1 MIPMALAELQ
11 GKKGQDWATSLSEH
25 TLTNARVVEQFL
37 PLRFVLA
44 ALDGGTLV
52 TVENTLPSA

>member
-1 MIPMALAELQ
+1 M
-11 GKKGQDWATSLSEH
+11 SEH

-44 ALDGGTLV
+44 ALDSETLV
-52 TVENTLPSA
+52 TVENILPLV